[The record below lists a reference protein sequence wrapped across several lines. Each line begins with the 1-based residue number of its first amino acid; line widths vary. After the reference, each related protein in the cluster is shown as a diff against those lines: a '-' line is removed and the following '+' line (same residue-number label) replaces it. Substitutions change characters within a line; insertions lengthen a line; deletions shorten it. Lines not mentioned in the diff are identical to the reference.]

1 MRNTTISIC
10 LFAAMLLAT
19 PSHAAGDQNAYYGF
33 FPSEKGINHKKFV
46 HNIFGFSIEIPSTW
60 VFGVN
65 GTPPTAV
72 VFLYREGMDTSK
84 LSEDYET
91 IEIGQ
96 IPSEGMKL
104 AEAQETVMRGMR
116 VKHPKLTIVKQ
127 PAAGKVNGLSSMSWI
142 YEWPSKT
149 GHTVMEYITL
159 VESPSGMRS
168 LAVRTTRRDYSSRM
182 KFYNGILQTFEPFR
196 PKY

>member
-19 PSHAAGDQNAYYGF
+19 PTFAAGNQDAYYGF
-33 FPSEKGINHKKFV
+33 FPSEKGINHKKFI
-46 HNIFGFSIEIPSTW
+46 HNIFGFSIDIPSTW

-72 VFLYREGMDTSK
+72 VFLYREGLVTAK
-84 LSEDYET
+84 FSEDYET

-96 IPSEGMKL
+96 IPFVGMTL
-104 AEAQETVMRGMR
+104 TEAQETFMRGMR
-116 VKHPKLTIVKQ
+116 GKHPKHTIVKQ
-127 PAAGKVNGLSSMSWI
+127 PAAGKVNGLPSMSWI
-142 YEWPSKT
+142 YEWLSKT
-149 GHTVMEYITL
+149 GYTVTEYVTL
-159 VESPSGMRS
+159 VQSPSGMRS

-182 KFYNGILQTFEPFR
+182 KFYNGILETFEPFR

>member
-1 MRNTTISIC
+1 MRNTITLIC
-10 LFAAMLLAT
+10 LFSAMMIAT
-19 PSHAAGDQNAYYGF
+19 PCYAAGDQDAYYGF
-33 FPSEKGINHKKFV
+33 FPAQKGTNHKKFI

-72 VFLYREGMDTSK
+72 VFLYHEGIDTGK

-96 IPSEGMKL
+96 IPFGGMKL
-104 AEAQETVMRGMR
+104 ADAYDTVMRGMR
-116 VKHPKLTIVKQ
+116 VKHPNLTIVKQ
-127 PAAGKVNGLSSMSWI
+127 PAVGKVNGQPSMSWI

-149 GHTVMEYITL
+149 GYTVMEFITL
-159 VESPSGMRS
+159 VDSSSGMRS
-168 LAVRTTRRDYSSRM
+168 LVVRTTRRDYSSRM
-182 KFYNGILQTFEPFR
+182 EFYSAILETFEPFR